1 MKTII
6 AIVLLLLLHYSHAF
20 TCSSSSSSNSN
31 RYATLLKSRLITIDE
46 AKESLKQWN
55 DASSLIKYDTI
66 DSETFTI
73 SENDVG
79 NSVADY
85 LSKRCNYLG
94 TKSRVHKVCRLGLVL
109 RNGGLVYSSAKLLIE
124 DVLTID
130 KRRVLEE
137 LKDTNT
143 LSDLDLTRL
152 VSYTNSLLSENQN
165 PCFHTIY
172 EDNNLAVVFKPA
184 GVHSLRWTG
193 TMKRRMFALGISY
206 RVIIIIGILILIFIS
221 TIDECLPLLLKAPF
235 TNENNNINE
244 DISLPRPIPQHRLDA
259 RVAGC
264 LVVAKSRKAAVN
276 LHQQFEQRIVKKEYR
291 AILVGKINT
300 DDPRKVIVI
309 KDPIDGLPSSTE
321 LIIMQETKCPVYGY
335 LTTVRLFPL
344 TGRRH
349 QLRRHCAALGN
360 PIVGDNLYHAA
371 SYASS
376 SHAQRLIAIQIAADS
391 TKSATE
397 IINAKKQID
406 MDDDL
411 NFSGNDSD
419 IDEITTNNDEE
430 NEKILIEDSD
440 RKDIPAL
447 RKGSMYLMAIAV
459 EMQLP
464 FNKDKIL
471 RVEAEELP
479 RFKRI
484 IEKAVA
490 GYKYNNPGVDE
501 DTAVVSYA

>member
-1 MKTII
+1 M
-6 AIVLLLLLHYSHAF
+6 
-20 TCSSSSSSNSN
+20 
-31 RYATLLKSRLITIDE
+31 
-46 AKESLKQWN
+46 
-55 DASSLIKYDTI
+55 
-66 DSETFTI
+66 
-73 SENDVG
+73 
-79 NSVADY
+79 
-85 LSKRCNYLG
+85 
-94 TKSRVHKVCRLGLVL
+94 
-109 RNGGLVYSSAKLLIE
+109 
-124 DVLTID
+124 
-130 KRRVLEE
+130 
-137 LKDTNT
+137 
-143 LSDLDLTRL
+143 
-152 VSYTNSLLSENQN
+152 
-165 PCFHTIY
+165 
-172 EDNNLAVVFKPA
+172 
-184 GVHSLRWTG
+184 
-193 TMKRRMFALGISY
+193 
-206 RVIIIIGILILIFIS
+206 
-221 TIDECLPLLLKAPF
+221 PLLLKAPF
-235 TNENNNINE
+235 MNENNDVNE

-276 LHQQFEQRIVKKEYR
+276 LHQQFEQRLVKKEYR
-291 AILVGKINT
+291 AVLVGKINT

-309 KDPIDGLPSSTE
+309 KDPIDGLPSTTE
-321 LIIMQETKCPVYGY
+321 LSIMQETKCPVYGY

-376 SHAQRLIAIQIAADS
+376 SHAQRLIAIQIVADS

-419 IDEITTNNDEE
+419 INEITTNNDED
-430 NEKILIEDSD
+430 NEKILIEDMG
-440 RKDIPAL
+440 RNDIPAL

-464 FNKDKIL
+464 FNKDEIL

-484 IEKAVA
+484 IQKATA
-490 GYKYNNPGVDE
+490 GYKYNNPGVNE
-501 DTAVVSYA
+501 DTAVVSYT